1 MGAGDRLYSVFGRSA
16 GQHSSLALAGRHV
29 AGLRVTTSVVKA
41 FIHREGG
48 MVNGR

>member
-1 MGAGDRLYSVFGRSA
+1 MGAGERLYSVFGRSA
-16 GQHSSLALAGRHV
+16 ASILLLLWLVGMV
-29 AGLRVTTSVVKA
+29 AGLRVTTAVLKA